1 MLNLMLM
8 QPQSDPP
15 PPLLLHKRGDEI
27 FKKMALM
34 WGMEVLL
41 QMGGGEPGMGG
52 GWFYNG
58 GMGNFYSLN
67 IVGREVLTPF
77 L

>member
-1 MLNLMLM
+1 MKNKTEFLLCTIYIYIYAKFNVNAATVR
-8 QPQSDPP
+8 PPP

-52 GWFYNG
+52 G
-58 GMGNFYSLN
+58 
-67 IVGREVLTPF
+67 VVL
-77 L
+77 